1 MMNALSLLKLSWLKV
16 GLRAGLLILM
26 LPLPGWATP
35 LVTES
40 VERSPTFTPTAATTL
55 LDEVEEATL
64 HTVATTSPMD
74 VTVIEVATAPEEA
87 SVSVHAF
94 MSADES
100 EDTLQNWSTTAADLG
115 TFTQSN
121 HWHMQVS
128 QSLESNAIAQTF
140 TDEDDF
146 DRWYVQAE
154 FILLDRSVSEID
166 NTVDFEAEGED
177 IQLEIENDID
187 FDFQPGT
194 RLTVGH
200 QFAPRDAVEFT
211 FWGLYNFN
219 FDSDVNVDI
228 PEQFADVLNLN
239 GDLDYDS
246 QLNSFELN
254 YRRSLSPQGDRFQAD
269 LLAGLRYVRVDE
281 NFELD
286 LISTGSAL
294 IPDGTAAELDI
305 NVDNNIFGLQIGG
318 DLSYQVADPLNLGLV
333 LKSGLFFNSASQDSD
348 FTNRVGVGPA
358 SADGDASETEITPLV
373 EAGLFLTWNI
383 NQDISLR
390 AGYNLLFLGSL
401 IFAPEQFVS
410 ELEDEEFDD
419 LFRSYN
425 LYHGPSIGLLV
436 EF

>member
-1 MMNALSLLKLSWLKV
+1 MIIKLPLLKSICLK
-16 GLRAGLLILM
+16 ACLLVLVV
-26 LPLPGWATP
+26 PLPGWATT
-35 LVTES
+35 L
-40 VERSPTFTPTAATTL
+40 TAPKL
-55 LDEVEEATL
+55 
-64 HTVATTSPMD
+64 VATSTDDPA
-74 VTVIEVATAPEEA
+74 VEA
-87 SVSVHAF
+87 VSVAVSPSHVL
-94 MSADES
+94 SDDIPDDTS
-100 EDTLQNWSTTAADLG
+100 ENWSTTAADLG
-115 TFTQSN
+115 TFAPSDRWRLQVAQSA
-121 HWHMQVS
+121 
-128 QSLESNAIAQTF
+128 SLPNAIAQTF
-140 TDEDDF
+140 TNDDF
-146 DRWYVQAE
+146 NRWYVQAE
-154 FILLDRSVSEID
+154 FVLLDRSVSEID
-166 NTVDFEAEGED
+166 STVDFAVEGED
-177 IQLEIENDID
+177 IELEIEEDID
-187 FDFQPGT
+187 FDFEPGT
-194 RLTVGH
+194 RLTLGH

-219 FDSDVNVDI
+219 FDSGVSVDI
-228 PEQFADVLNLN
+228 PEQFENVLALD

-254 YRRSLSPQGDRFQAD
+254 YRRSLSPEGDRFQAD

-286 LISTGSAL
+286 LISEGSAL

-305 NVDNNIFGLQIGG
+305 KVDNNIFGLQIGG
-318 DLSYQVADPLNLGLV
+318 DLSYRIADPLNLGLV
-333 LKSGLFFNSASQDSD
+333 LKSGLFFNSASQNSD
-348 FTNRVGVGPA
+348 FTNRVGVGPN

-410 ELEDEEFDD
+410 EFEEEDFDD
-419 LFRSYN
+419 ILRSYN